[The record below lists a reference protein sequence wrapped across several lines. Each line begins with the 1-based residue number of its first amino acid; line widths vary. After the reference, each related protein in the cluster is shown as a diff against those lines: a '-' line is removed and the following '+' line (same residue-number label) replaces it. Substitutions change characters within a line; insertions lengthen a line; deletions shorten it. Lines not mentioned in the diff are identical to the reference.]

1 MGYIIDLTVVM
12 FKLSKTDSD
21 VSQENILSTL
31 EDFISADITR
41 VHDDIRNVVNKRS
54 NFGLVGEDEFLNEII
69 RLIHKY
75 CDSSE

>member
-12 FKLSKTDSD
+12 FKLSKTDSE

-31 EDFISADITR
+31 EDYISADITR

-54 NFGLVGEDEFLNEII
+54 NFGLVGKDEFLNEII